1 MNEPDMSRDSKTLSK
16 FKPANED
23 FEFRQFPFYWVM
35 RLSNRYTHKMEVAL
49 KKVNMN
55 ITVWRV
61 GMILREH
68 GDLSITEITTHA
80 VSRLPTITKTVYKMQ
95 ERGLVEINPHKEDG
109 RVSIVNIT
117 QEGINTIESV
127 IANTTRVFDTAFED
141 IPAEQLQ
148 QLNETLQK
156 IFLNMDH

>member
-1 MNEPDMSRDSKTLSK
+1 MDKHNKTLNK

-23 FEFRQFPFYWVM
+23 FEFRQFPFYWLM

-68 GDLSITEITTHA
+68 GDLSITEIATHA
-80 VSRLPTITKTVYKMQ
+80 VSRLPTTTKTVYKMQ
-95 ERGLVEINPHKEDG
+95 ERGLVEIRSHKDDG
-109 RVSIVNIT
+109 RVSVVKIT
-117 QEGINTIESV
+117 EEGVKTIESV
-127 IANTTRVFDTAFED
+127 IANTTKVFDTAFDD
-141 IPAEQLQ
+141 IPAEELD
-148 QLNETLQK
+148 QLNGTLQK
-156 IFLNMDH
+156 IFSNMDD